1 VKNILLIVLGSISLG
16 LGIIGIFLPLIPT
29 TPFLLLSLWLYMRS
43 SKKLYNFV
51 LTNKYLGPYV
61 KDYISGKGIPI
72 KTKKKAIFL
81 IWLTIGF
88 STIFIIDKDI
98 LKVMLL
104 SIATIVSVYICTRKT
119 QKVK

>member
-1 VKNILLIVLGSISLG
+1 MKKILLIVLGSISLG
-16 LGIIGIFLPLIPT
+16 LGVIGIFLPVIPT

-61 KDYISGKGIPI
+61 NDYISGKGIPI
-72 KTKKKAIFL
+72 KAKKKAIFL

-88 STIFIIDKDI
+88 STIFIIGKAI

-104 SIATIVSVYICTRKT
+104 SIATIVSAYIWTRKT
-119 QKVK
+119 RKVK